1 MPKKISLVSGNRP
14 GEIFFIIHPPAQSNV
29 YQNIYFYF
37 QKKKNT
43 KKQEDKKIKGTK
55 EEKTISVE
63 NPTEYDDI
71 VREFALCNFNL
82 PD

>member
-1 MPKKISLVSGNRP
+1 M
-14 GEIFFIIHPPAQSNV
+14 

-43 KKQEDKKIKGTK
+43 EKQEDKKIKGTK